1 MNHTST
7 ARGASCALVAVLA
20 TALGAA
26 PDAAAQ
32 PGKTSDPTDGASSDA
47 KDSPA
52 LAEARSLFI
61 EGNAH
66 YSAGRYALAAERF
79 IRAYELSGH
88 PALLFNLANTYE
100 RAGDYQKA
108 AHYLRLYLDGGNV
121 HDLTSVRARL
131 QRLELAVIELQ
142 KQGDAQGP
150 DAATP
155 PSTTGTQSLTDSST
169 TPTRSSSTPYYL
181 AGGGFVVGAPPPGT
195 RALRPRGPRPTLAV
209 TGAMLARSERSTL
222 DELCVDRGGGL
233 VCPASAASHLDDEK
247 TYRWLGYGGAALA
260 GASLVVGLV
269 YYLSTRSDDGPP
281 PASRSLSVVP
291 ASTGDGFGVVA
302 AGRF

>member
-181 AGGGFVVGAPPPGT
+181 AGGGFVVGA
-195 RALRPRGPRPTLAV
+195 ALAV